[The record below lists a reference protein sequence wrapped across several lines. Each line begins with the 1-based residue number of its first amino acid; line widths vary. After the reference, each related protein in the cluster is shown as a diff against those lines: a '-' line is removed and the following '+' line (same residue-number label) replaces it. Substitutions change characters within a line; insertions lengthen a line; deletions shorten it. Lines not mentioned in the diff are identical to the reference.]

1 MSFEG
6 VVLPNFLIADLYK
19 GILVEDEIKIN
30 TKKVAETKEDKHIS
44 VSFLGSNNKQV
55 VIVINDNDAAIIGDE
70 KLQLLTN
77 LLTACKLSLA
87 DVAIVNVNNKQIVY
101 NQIKTALQPK
111 FLILMGIDAKAF
123 KLPIIFPEYKIQHYD
138 NCPILLTSDL
148 NNLLGTT
155 TEVKV
160 EKSKL
165 WLSLK
170 LLFSIA

>member
-30 TKKVAETKEDKHIS
+30 IKKVAETKEDKHIS

-87 DVAIVNVNNKQIVY
+87 DVAIVNAYNKQLIY
-101 NQIKTALQPK
+101 SQIKIDLQPK
-111 FLILMGIDAKAF
+111 FLILMGIDAKVF
-123 KLPIIFPEYKIQHYD
+123 KLPIIFPEYKIQQYD